1 MFTFY
6 IEHIIIAAII
16 SLIIGPIVIPELR
29 KLKIGQSIRKEGPK
43 SHLQKAGTPTMG
55 GIIFVFSI
63 LVTLIIF
70 RNNDMR
76 VYSSVIAMVGF
87 GIVGFVDD
95 YIKVVKR
102 RNLGLRAYQKMAG
115 QILFSV
121 VLIMMKMQIS
131 PTTSVILPF
140 TGLERIDLGI
150 LYYPIAMFV
159 IVGTVN
165 SVNLTDGLDGLSS
178 SVSIIV
184 FIGFGII
191 NMALNQGKVAMFS
204 LTVAGSLL
212 GFINYNKFP
221 AKVFMGDVGSLAL
234 GGALAAIVIISDT
247 MFLLPLLGIIFVIET
262 LSVIIQVMS
271 VKLRGKRVFLMSPIH
286 HHFEALGWS
295 ETKVVFVFSLV
306 TLIFT
311 VIGVIAII

>member
-29 KLKIGQSIRKEGPK
+29 KLKIGQSIREEGPK